1 VNLNRRD
8 CTSGRRFDPGSLG
21 FPLEN
26 RSANSREKG
35 KGAVTCTG
43 AGKKGEP
50 GHTGTGINTS
60 CSLAASLLPR
70 LGAVAISVTTTSL
83 G

>member
-1 VNLNRRD
+1 MY
-8 CTSGRRFDPGSLG
+8 
-21 FPLEN
+21 
-26 RSANSREKG
+26 
-35 KGAVTCTG
+35 G

-60 CSLAASLLPR
+60 CSLAPSLLPR